1 MKKYFKGRFFYI
13 ITTLAL
19 IFTIVPTVL
28 SSMGLGFIFRDMV
41 GVVLTPAQKLFN
53 YATEGID
60 GFVSYFYKFD
70 ELVEENTRL
79 REEVSSLQT
88 KIYDSAEVEEMY
100 NDFQFLA
107 ATVTGRESG
116 NYSKILTLDVGSG
129 AGVSVGMPIITA
141 EGIVGQVT
149 EVGYNWSK
157 VTTIIEANS
166 SVGAYIEKTKDAGIC
181 SGSFALSAN
190 GMLEM
195 LYLPADA
202 KVEVGDR
209 VLSTGYGSIY
219 PRGLVVGYIEE
230 VALNDYSRS
239 LDVKVKT
246 AVNLS
251 EITNVMVIT
260 KFEQVSE

>member
-100 NDFQFLA
+100 NWMSDFLEMKMAHNDFQFLA

-166 SVGAYIEKTKDAGIC
+166 SVARISKKQRTRE
-181 SGSFALSAN
+181 SA
-190 GMLEM
+190 
-195 LYLPADA
+195 
-202 KVEVGDR
+202 R
-209 VLSTGYGSIY
+209 V
-219 PRGLVVGYIEE
+219 R
-230 VALNDYSRS
+230 SRS
-239 LDVKVKT
+239 RLTECSRCSTYPPTLRLKWGTECYRQVTEAFTRADWSWATLKRSHLTIT
-246 AVNLS
+246 AARL
-251 EITNVMVIT
+251 T
-260 KFEQVSE
+260 

>member
-100 NDFQFLA
+100 NWMSDF
-107 ATVTGRESG
+107 
-116 NYSKILTLDVGSG
+116 
-129 AGVSVGMPIITA
+129 
-141 EGIVGQVT
+141 
-149 EVGYNWSK
+149 
-157 VTTIIEANS
+157 
-166 SVGAYIEKTKDAGIC
+166 
-181 SGSFALSAN
+181 
-190 GMLEM
+190 LEM
-195 LYLPADA
+195 KMAPQRFS
-202 KVEVGDR
+202 VSR
-209 VLSTGYGSIY
+209 
-219 PRGLVVGYIEE
+219 R
-230 VALNDYSRS
+230 YS
-239 LDVKVKT
+239 DG
-246 AVNLS
+246 A
-251 EITNVMVIT
+251 
-260 KFEQVSE
+260 